1 MGAIVAWTLNVETNP
16 LNLLCTN
23 INWDEVESLKNIL
36 FHSTT
41 VIETLDTMVLLVT
54 KGYFFSICG
63 RCDL

>member
-23 INWDEVESLKNIL
+23 INWDEVENLKDIL

-41 VIETLDTMVLLVT
+41 IIQNIVFNGFIGYQRVLL
-54 KGYFFSICG
+54 FNMW
-63 RCDL
+63 